1 MSASEPPDGGREA
14 TDLELLRGIASG
26 SAEAFHCFY
35 QRWAPRLG
43 PFLTRAA
50 GSPDVAEDLLQEAF
64 LRILR
69 AAPSFE
75 PRSTVSAWVY
85 RICANLAYSHWRR
98 VARSP
103 FQGGDPLIAG
113 ALIADERAENPA
125 ERSVRRAFRGAL
137 NAALAEL
144 PANQR
149 LVFLLKADRGLT
161 YEEIAAVLQCPE
173 GTAKSRFH
181 YAVLRLR
188 EQLQPWCAG
197 LHDRSVQAAAEI
209 FLRHSQS

>member
-1 MSASEPPDGGREA
+1 MNPREPSSSGCEAS
-14 TDLELLRGIASG
+14 DLELLQGIAAG
-26 SAEAFHCFY
+26 SPEAFRSFY
-35 QRWAPRLG
+35 RRWAPRLG
-43 PFLTRAA
+43 PFLMRVT
-50 GSPDVAEDLLQEAF
+50 GSPDVTEDLLQEAF

-69 AAPSFE
+69 AAPRFE
-75 PRSTVSAWVY
+75 LRTTVSAWVY

-98 VARSP
+98 IARAP
-103 FQGGDPLIAG
+103 FQEGDPLVVG

-125 ERSVRRAFRGAL
+125 DRHVRQAFREAL
-137 NAALAEL
+137 TAALEQL

-181 YAVLRLR
+181 YAVLKLR
-188 EQLQPWCAG
+188 EELQPWCGG
-197 LHDRSVQAAAEI
+197 LHDRGAQEAAEI
-209 FLRHSQS
+209 FLRHSRS

>member
-1 MSASEPPDGGREA
+1 MNSAGETNGPREA
-14 TDLELLRGIASG
+14 SDLDLLRGIAAG
-26 SAEAFHCFY
+26 SPEAFRGFY
-35 QRWAPRLG
+35 RRWAPRLG

-64 LRILR
+64 LRIMR
-69 AAPSFE
+69 AAPGFE
-75 PRSTVSAWVY
+75 PRSAVSAWVY

-103 FQGGDPLIAG
+103 FQEGDPLVMG
-113 ALIADERAENPA
+113 ALIADERAESPA
-125 ERSVRRAFRGAL
+125 DRHERREFR
-137 NAALAEL
+137 AALTAALERL

-188 EQLQPWCAG
+188 EELRPWCGG
-197 LHDRSVQAAAEI
+197 LQERGAQEAAEI
-209 FLRHSQS
+209 FLRHSRS